1 MRGRIKHYSGAKGY
15 GFITVDGIDY
25 FFMHTDFIEK
35 KNGYCKV
42 GNNVSFNPVNS
53 IRGLRATEIRV
64 I

>member
-1 MRGRIKHYSGAKGY
+1 MNGKIKHYSGKKGY
-15 GFITVDGIDY
+15 GFITVKGNDY

-42 GNNVSFNPVNS
+42 GNIVSFNPV
-53 IRGLRATEIRV
+53 IGVRGLRATDIKV